1 MRIILHIDKV
11 LEKIVVVL
19 YVGLVLTMGLATL
32 LEYGLG
38 SSFVY
43 QHIYYSSA
51 FCLAWAVLAILT
63 VALCVRLKMW
73 KRIFFFL
80 MHISFVVILLGAF
93 LTFLTGKKGSIHLR
107 TGTSSFHK
115 KIKGSF
121 LTQESPFSHFH
132 LSIYFLSH

>member
-73 KRIFFFL
+73 KRIFLFL
-80 MHISFVVILLGAF
+80 MHISFGV
-93 LTFLTGKKGSIHLR
+93 
-107 TGTSSFHK
+107 
-115 KIKGSF
+115 
-121 LTQESPFSHFH
+121 LTQELCKNAQKVVSIEIDESLFDVLDWQERFYTFTYGHVFFSV
-132 LSIYFLSH
+132 Y